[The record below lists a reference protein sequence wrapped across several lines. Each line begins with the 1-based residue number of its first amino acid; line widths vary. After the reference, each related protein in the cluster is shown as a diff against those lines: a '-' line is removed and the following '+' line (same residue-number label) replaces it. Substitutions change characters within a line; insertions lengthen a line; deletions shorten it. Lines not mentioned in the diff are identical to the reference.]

1 VSTRDLWLTEGISVL
16 TQEGP
21 GGVRI
26 DRLAARLGLTKGSFH
41 HHFAGIDGYR
51 EALLARIEQA
61 QTDVL
66 DRTAAALA
74 DIPPADA
81 LRSLPARLDELFD
94 ADLDRAL
101 RAWAIGDDTAGS
113 VLERLD
119 TARLAFIETLWR
131 RAIGD
136 PTRAAT
142 AALLPHLLLIG
153 ANAAR
158 PPIDEAGRRAVF
170 DLLAELIPSV
180 RSPTAGHADH
190 RPGSQAR

>member
-1 VSTRDLWLTEGISVL
+1 MSTRDLWLTEGVAVL
-16 TQEGP
+16 THEGP
-21 GGVRI
+21 PGVRI

-51 EALLARIEQA
+51 EALLERIERT

-66 DRTAAALA
+66 DDAAAELA
-74 DIPPADA
+74 DVPATDA
-81 LRSLPARLDELFD
+81 LRSLPGRLDELFD

-101 RAWAIGDDTAGS
+101 RAWAIGDDAARV

-131 RAIGD
+131 RAVGD
-136 PTRAAT
+136 ATRARS

-158 PPIDEAGRRAVF
+158 PPLDATERRAVF
-170 DLLAELIPSV
+170 NLLAELIPNV
-180 RSPTAGHADH
+180 
-190 RPGSQAR
+190 

>member
-1 VSTRDLWLTEGISVL
+1 VSTRDLWLHEGVAVL

-51 EALLARIEQA
+51 DALLAHVERT
-61 QTDVL
+61 QTEVL
-66 DRTAAALA
+66 DEAAAALA
-74 DIPPADA
+74 DVPPADA
-81 LRSLPARLDELFD
+81 LRSLPARLDDLFD

-101 RAWAIGDDTAGS
+101 RAWAIGDDAARV

-136 PTRAAT
+136 GARAHT

-153 ANAAR
+153 ANATR
-158 PPIDEAGRRAVF
+158 PPIDAAGRRALF
-170 DLLAELIPSV
+170 DLLADLIPSV
-180 RSPTAGHADH
+180 
-190 RPGSQAR
+190 

>member
-1 VSTRDLWLTEGISVL
+1 MSTRDLWLGEGVAVL

-51 EALLARIEQA
+51 EALLARVERA

-66 DRTAAALA
+66 DAAAGELA
-74 DIPPADA
+74 GLPPADA
-81 LRSLPARLDELFD
+81 LRSLPARLDDLFD

-101 RAWAIGDDTAGS
+101 RAWAIGDPAARG
-113 VLERLD
+113 VQERVD
-119 TARLAFIETLWR
+119 AARLAFVQELWR
-131 RAIGD
+131 RVAGD
-136 PTRAAT
+136 NPRART

-158 PPIDEAGRRAVF
+158 PPLDDADRRAVF
-170 DLLAELIPSV
+170 DLLAELIPHV
-180 RSPTAGHADH
+180 R
-190 RPGSQAR
+190 